1 MNYALILAG
10 VVANKVTSILPLAS
24 VQGYDA
30 VVPIAPLQKVEI
42 GYLWDGLAFAPG
54 ATPPEVNRAL
64 IEAEALNKLAGFRTY
79 IGLATPTA
87 AQRIAFEREVA
98 RTLIGLI
105 RIQLGQ
111 LDGTA

>member
-1 MNYALILAG
+1 MNYALILG
-10 VVANKVTSILPLAS
+10 GIVANKVTSVFPLAS

-30 VVPIAPLQKVEI
+30 VVPLEPLQKVEI
-42 GYLWDGLAFAPG
+42 GYLWDGVQFTPG
-54 ATPPEVNRAL
+54 APPPEVNRAA
-64 IEAEALNKLAGFRTY
+64 IEEAAAAKLAGFRTY
-79 IGLATPTA
+79 IGITTPTA
-87 AQRIAFEREVA
+87 AQRIAFEREVC